1 MTDRMT
7 DPVGQFLALSAELTG
22 FRVVDLQ
29 GTGMGQVYCD
39 ELTTIV
45 GERICGELWSKSSE
59 ILEQF
64 APGSNLRI
72 EELDRLVLRDAKLGP
87 VCRSI
92 IKMWYLGSWEQLPPE
107 WRDAYGATARGANHV
122 VSGEAYREGLVW
134 TAIGAHPMGAKQP
147 GFGSWGLKPG
157 GTGDE

>member
-22 FRVVDLQ
+22 FRLVDLQ
-29 GTGMGQVYCD
+29 GTGMTQAYYD
-39 ELTTIV
+39 EVTAIV
-45 GERICGELWSKSSE
+45 GERICGELWSTSSE
-59 ILEQF
+59 ILTRCS
-64 APGSNLRI
+64 PGSPLRE
-72 EELDRLVLRDAKLGP
+72 EELDRLVLGDPKLGP

-92 IKMWYLGSWEQLPPE
+92 IQMWYLGTWAELPPE
-107 WRDAYGATARGANHV
+107 WRDEHGATARGADHV

-134 TAIGAHPMGAKQP
+134 TAIGAHPMGAKQS

-157 GTGDE
+157 GTGHE

>member
-29 GTGMGQVYCD
+29 GTGMAQLYYD
-39 ELTTIV
+39 EVTTIV

-59 ILEQF
+59 ILEKS
-64 APGSNLRI
+64 AAGSNLRA
-72 EELDRLVLRDAKLGP
+72 EELGRLVLGDPKLGP

-92 IKMWYLGSWEQLPPE
+92 IQMWYLGTWAELPPE
-107 WRDAYGATARGANHV
+107 WRDAHGATARGGNHV

-134 TAIGAHPMGAKQP
+134 AAIGAHPMGAKQS